1 MQPKSPPNPG
11 RRKFLITATSTVGA
25 IGIAGA
31 AVPFI
36 SAFNPS
42 AKAEAAG
49 APAIADIS
57 KLAPGE
63 MIIVELRGTPIY
75 VVKHSQESMN
85 EINKNLER
93 LADPDSNTEVQP
105 QYAKNEYRSRKPG
118 ISVLSAVCTHLGC
131 APKYYPQLGVV
142 DFDSDWQGGF
152 FCPCHGSKFDL
163 AG

>member
-25 IGIAGA
+25 VGIAGA
-31 AVPFI
+31 AIPFI

-49 APAIADIS
+49 APALADIS

-63 MIIVELRGTPIY
+63 MIIVEWRGTPIY

-85 EINKNLER
+85 EIDKNLDR

-105 QYAKNEYRSRKPG
+105 QYAKNKFRSRRPG

-131 APKYYPQLGVV
+131 APKYKIL
-142 DFDSDWQGGF
+142 
-152 FCPCHGSKFDL
+152 HLLK
-163 AG
+163 